1 MSYDKS
7 KPSEYDGLFQKAAD
21 THGVSYDLL
30 RKLAFNESSFNPNAK
45 SKTGPKGLMQFTT
58 GTARGLGLKV
68 ADVGV
73 DDPTDERYNPE
84 LSVDAAAR
92 HLSDL
97 VRKYNGDELKAALA
111 YNQGEGRNGAP
122 QIQAYDKGDFAS
134 ISEEGRNY
142 MRNLMDVANSPRKAE
157 LEAFGGIT
165 PKGKGIPATD
175 AFAGLSKPG
184 KVSQDLP
191 QSTGFDV
198 KGTEQAAP
206 NKPFAKDFW
215 EKTGT
220 TIDEFESRSTFFGFK
235 DATAAELHN
244 STMGV
249 AFRAARADNGFD
261 IFKDVITP
269 TKWNSYQPT
278 AEDLDKLRNSGLP
291 PSYYSVVTGGDGE
304 NWDDLI
310 KMAKSNYEMD
320 MKASEAGLGAKLSAG
335 VIGAG
340 ADPLSYVPLVGV
352 AGKGI
357 KVVNKA
363 LVVGTQAAGLGVA
376 SEAIRTSIAG
386 GEAHYADAALGGL
399 IFGGGMSAISDAVA
413 RGIRKSNGPDT
424 LNEFAGPAMRLEARE
439 SAINAG
445 GTDMTKMPSETQ
457 VFSGEH
463 LGVKYTEAPNEPGA
477 VVLENGS
484 ILMDTNPA
492 NPKTLKEF
500 QEIDPERAAR
510 GASLGGFTEIGL
522 KVLRSESPEVRGLA
536 ADLVRSPTGMES
548 GTSGKFGATASDIH
562 ERLHSTDQRS
572 YNQLYDA
579 VREAMKD
586 PEFSVGEAKMSR
598 EGVRQEIYKRAA
610 LAIERP
616 ELQAG
621 LTKGERKVMDL
632 MKQHFDTKREL
643 MENPAIFGN
652 FNATSIFP
660 NSRHKGT
667 YVPNVY
673 DRAAKQLYAQ
683 RLGGA
688 EGLQEAIAKS
698 WLTSYHTR
706 PEVKAR
712 VDEYLRE
719 LHADEFEKATKG
731 AQAAADAEN
740 FLRSAEAAPVMPD
753 SLVTGGNSASVT
765 KVTNGE
771 LQGDYFAGKRDY
783 SGETP
788 YKVDGDFVYYT
799 AKTADG
805 AEFAVDVFT
814 KKGDHVGSVE
824 FAKRD
829 GDVWQ
834 NPSLEVS
841 EKYRRKG
848 IATEMYRIAE
858 TESPDYV
865 YRGTDESVGGVRT
878 PDGQAFRK
886 AYDSTPAKPSERQ
899 KFGTG
904 EKVEPKVD
912 EEAMLRQMAEKYAM
926 DKAYGISHTEDFSA
940 SAVIEENITGLVGIE
955 NNSFLEARNLFDSDM
970 ATTLPDG
977 TSFSVNDLRDFD
989 MFRIMPAY
997 DRRVNGD
1004 IAIMGGTGK
1013 TTADL
1018 KDEIM
1023 ALSKKAE
1030 NNGPMKGEVEALKDT
1045 VKILTGRA
1053 RRNQDGAF
1061 ETMVRGLNDL
1071 TFFAKNF
1078 YMGPQ
1083 NVTEIAGMLA
1093 KGNVKAMLHGI
1104 PTMRDLA
1111 FKQSPL
1117 SGKELKDVHGA
1128 LFGRE
1133 LDQLI
1138 RPGREDIV
1146 QRLRES
1152 TDTNALVAQ
1161 AVGTFKYGTQ
1171 ELSARSPWTKM
1182 LNGTANYLLDAA
1194 RQGVL
1199 GDVAGAALGG
1209 KGSKFGTD
1217 NFLKS
1222 ASISKEQWNGIKQL
1236 FRDHAVRDESGKFA
1250 IKDKKAFSMDPRAMD
1265 LWRLADKVADETML
1279 RPHKLSSQ
1287 DSKAYG
1293 AGVKMFMQFKNFTIK
1308 SLNSKFVRSYYEA
1321 TKNSRGIDMAL
1332 THVLSLGIAGTYFA
1346 MQAHVKALGLPEH
1359 QQKDYLKKALNPTM
1373 LGYAALTRSSHLG
1386 APFSIPSMIAGAAG
1400 FNEANM
1406 LRSTILPKAE
1416 EKRDKNKPMTS
1427 REAAANLAG
1436 SIAGQ
1441 VPAVG
1446 FIGSVGSTVYNAAG
1460 VLSAPNKPTERDFMT
1475 GLMNSTR
1482 ELVPNDPLTQQL
1494 IMKIYEANGVHI
1506 KEAPKPN

>member
-7 KPSEYDGLFQKAAD
+7 KPSDYDGLFQKASD
-21 THGVSYDLL
+21 SHGVSYDLL
-30 RKLAFNESSFNPNAK
+30 RKLAFNESSFNPQAK
-45 SKTGPKGLMQFTT
+45 SKTGPKGIMQFTT

-73 DDPTDERYNPE
+73 DDPMDDRYKPE
-84 LSVDAAAR
+84 LAIDAAAR

-97 VRKYNGDELKAALA
+97 VRKYDGDELKAALA

-122 QIQAYDKGDFAS
+122 QMEAYDKGDFGS

-142 MRNLMDVANSPRKAE
+142 MRKLMDVANSPRKGE

-165 PKGKGIPATD
+165 PKGEGIPSSD
-175 AFAGLSKPG
+175 AFAGLSKNN

-191 QSTGFDV
+191 QSTGFNV
-198 KGTEQAAP
+198 QGKEQEAP
-206 NKPFAKDFW
+206 ATPYAKDFW

-220 TIDEFESRSTFFGFK
+220 TIDEFESRSTFFGFN
-235 DATAAELHN
+235 DATKAEIHN
-244 STMGV
+244 STLGV
-249 AFRAARADNGFD
+249 AFRSGRMDDGWD

-269 TKWNSYQPT
+269 TRWNSYQPT
-278 AEDLDKLRNSGLP
+278 KEDLDKLRNSGLP

-310 KMAKSNYEMD
+310 SLAKRNYEMD
-320 MKASEAGLGAKLSAG
+320 QKAADAGLGAKLSAG

-340 ADPLSYVPLVGV
+340 VDPLSYVPLVGV

-363 LVVGTQAAGLGVA
+363 LVVGTQSAGLSVA
-376 SEAIRTSIAG
+376 SEAIRTSVAG
-386 GEAHYADAALGGL
+386 GEAHYANAALGGL
-399 IFGGGMSAISDAVA
+399 LFGAGMSALSDAVSA
-413 RGIRKSNGPDT
+413 GIRKAGKGT
-424 LNEFAGPAMRLEARE
+424 EGLNEFAGPAMRLEARE
-439 SAINAG
+439 SAYNAG
-445 GTDMTKMPSETQ
+445 GTDTSRLPSETQ
-457 VFSGEH
+457 VFNGEH
-463 LGVKYTEAPNEPGA
+463 VGVRYAEHPSEQGS

-492 NPKTLKEF
+492 NPKTIKEF
-500 QEIDPERAAR
+500 TEIDPERAAP
-510 GASLGGFTEIGL
+510 GVKLGGFTEIGL
-522 KVLRSESPEVRGLA
+522 KTLSSDTPEIRGLA
-536 ADLVRSPTGMES
+536 ADLVRSPTGMAS
-548 GTSGKFGATASDIH
+548 GSHGKFGATASDIH
-562 ERLHSTDQRS
+562 ERLHSTDQRT
-572 YNQLYDA
+572 YNELYSA
-579 VREAMKD
+579 MREAMSD
-586 PEFSVGEAKMSR
+586 PEFSIGEAKMSR
-598 EGVRQEIYKRAA
+598 EGIRQEIYKRAA

-616 ELQAG
+616 ELQAD

-660 NSRHKGT
+660 GSRHKGT

-673 DRAAKQLYAQ
+673 DRSVKQLMTQ
-683 RLGGA
+683 QLGP

-698 WLTSYHTR
+698 WLTSYHSR

-712 VDEYLRE
+712 VDEYLME
-719 LHADEFEKATKG
+719 LNGYKSVD
-731 AQAAADAEN
+731 Q
-740 FLRSAEAAPVMPD
+740 
-753 SLVTGGNSASVT
+753 VT
-765 KVTNGE
+765 
-771 LQGDYFAGKRDY
+771 
-783 SGETP
+783 P
-788 YKVDGDFVYYT
+788 
-799 AKTADG
+799 
-805 AEFAVDVFT
+805 
-814 KKGDHVGSVE
+814 
-824 FAKRD
+824 
-829 GDVWQ
+829 
-834 NPSLEVS
+834 EV
-841 EKYRRKG
+841 
-848 IATEMYRIAE
+848 
-858 TESPDYV
+858 V
-865 YRGTDESVGGVRT
+865 
-878 PDGQAFRK
+878 
-886 AYDSTPAKPSERQ
+886 Q
-899 KFGTG
+899 KH
-904 EKVEPKVD
+904 
-912 EEAMLRQMAEKYAM
+912 AM
-926 DKAYGISHTEDFSA
+926 DKAYGISHTDQFNA
-940 SAVIEENITGLVGIE
+940 SSVIDDNITGLVGIE
-955 NNSFLEARNLFDSDM
+955 NNSFLEARNMFDSDM

-977 TSFSVNDLRDFD
+977 STFSVNDLRDFD

-997 DRRVNGD
+997 DRRINGD

-1013 TTADL
+1013 TTRDL
-1018 KDEIM
+1018 KDAIM
-1023 ALSKKAE
+1023 ALDKKSE
-1030 NNGPMKGEVEALKDT
+1030 GNGKMKGEVEALKDT

-1053 RRNQDGAF
+1053 RRNHDTAF
-1061 ETMVRGLNDL
+1061 ETMIRGLNDL

-1104 PTMRDLA
+1104 PMVRDLA
-1111 FKQSPL
+1111 FKKGPL

-1128 LFGRE
+1128 LFGKE

-1138 RPGREDIV
+1138 RPGRDDIV
-1146 QRLRES
+1146 QRMREAS
-1152 TDTNALVAQ
+1152 DTGVVMSNV
-1161 AVGTFKYGTQ
+1161 VGTLKYGTQ

-1217 NFLKS
+1217 AFLKS
-1222 ASISKEQWNGIKQL
+1222 ASISKEQWAGIKSL
-1236 FRDHAVRDESGKFA
+1236 FRDHAVRDASGQFT
-1250 IKDKKAFSMDPRAMD
+1250 IKDKKAFSQDPRSMD

-1279 RPHKLSSQ
+1279 RPHKVSSQ
-1287 DSKAYG
+1287 DSHAYG

-1332 THVLSLGIAGTYFA
+1332 THILSLGIAGGYFA
-1346 MQAHVKALGLPEH
+1346 MQAHVKALGLPDH

-1406 LRSTILPKAE
+1406 LRSTILPKE
-1416 EKRDKNKPMTS
+1416 EPKSDKSKPMTS
-1427 REAAANLAG
+1427 REAASNFMG
-1436 SIAGQ
+1436 SLGGQ
-1441 VPAVG
+1441 VPA
-1446 FIGSVGSTVYNAAG
+1446 IGWVGSAASSVYNAAG
-1460 VLSAPNKPTERDFMT
+1460 VLTAPNKPTERDYMT

-1506 KEAPKPN
+1506 KEDKRPN